1 MLENTLT
8 GLVSS
13 RLLSSLN
20 KYLTE
25 IICVLFLTV
34 VVSGFSQ
41 SKVNTFLAPSDT
53 LVSPRVKLV
62 VVSQTVLTATALI
75 GLNELWYSDYPKS
88 DFQFKND
95 NNHWLQMD
103 KMGHVYASYHFGR
116 ISSEMLAWS
125 GVSKKKQLLY
135 GATYGLG
142 FLTAVEIMDGYS
154 EQWGFSW
161 GDVAAN
167 ATGTALYISQ
177 ELLWNEQRLQPKFSF
192 HTTSYAAQRSELLGS
207 SLSEQILK
215 DYNGQTYW
223 LSANVHSFIG
233 ETFLPKWFNVAVGY
247 GAEGMITAE
256 PKPGDERYRQWYLS
270 LDVDLTKIQTKS
282 HFLKTCFS
290 LFTTI
295 KIPSPTIEISSS
307 QGFKFHP
314 IYF

>member
-1 MLENTLT
+1 MLENILT
-8 GLVSS
+8 GLVSN
-13 RLLSSLN
+13 RLLNSLN
-20 KYLTE
+20 RCLTE
-25 IICVLFLTV
+25 IICLLFLAV

-53 LVSPRVKLV
+53 LVSSRVKLV

-75 GLNELWYSDYPKS
+75 GLNELWYSDYPKA

-135 GATYGLG
+135 GATYGFA
-142 FLTAVEIMDGYS
+142 FLTAVEVMDGYS

-177 ELLWNEQRLQPKFSF
+177 ALLWNEQRLQPKFSF
-192 HTTSYAAQRSELLGS
+192 HTTSYAAQRPELLGS

-233 ETFLPKWFNVAVGY
+233 ETFLPKWFNVAIGY

-256 PKPGDERYRQWYLS
+256 PTPGDERYRQWYLS

-290 LFTTI
+290 LFNAI

>member
-1 MLENTLT
+1 
-8 GLVSS
+8 
-13 RLLSSLN
+13 
-20 KYLTE
+20 
-25 IICVLFLTV
+25 VLFLTV

-154 EQWGFSW
+154 EQWGF
-161 GDVAAN
+161 
-167 ATGTALYISQ
+167 
-177 ELLWNEQRLQPKFSF
+177 
-192 HTTSYAAQRSELLGS
+192 
-207 SLSEQILK
+207 
-215 DYNGQTYW
+215 
-223 LSANVHSFIG
+223 
-233 ETFLPKWFNVAVGY
+233 
-247 GAEGMITAE
+247 
-256 PKPGDERYRQWYLS
+256 
-270 LDVDLTKIQTKS
+270 
-282 HFLKTCFS
+282 
-290 LFTTI
+290 
-295 KIPSPTIEISSS
+295 
-307 QGFKFHP
+307 
-314 IYF
+314 